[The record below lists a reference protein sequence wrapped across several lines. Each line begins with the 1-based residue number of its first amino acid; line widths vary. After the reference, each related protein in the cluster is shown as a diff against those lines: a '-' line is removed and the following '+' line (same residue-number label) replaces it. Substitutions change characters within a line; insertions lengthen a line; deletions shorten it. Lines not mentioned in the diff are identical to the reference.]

1 MRRDDN
7 ARPSDAEMTG
17 AFTEPEDEAAAIQ
30 RMLDDGS
37 PVRIYGSVRRRNSR
51 WTPFPLVDE
60 SLAAQRAAQR
70 RAARRVFRVYCVACG
85 RSTES
90 PIAPTRAGRCKHC
103 GGTML
108 VEMAAD

>member
-1 MRRDDN
+1 
-7 ARPSDAEMTG
+7 MTG
-17 AFTEPEDEAAAIQ
+17 VIDEPNDEAAAIE

-37 PVRIYGSVRRRNSR
+37 PIRVYLARRTRKSR
-51 WTPFPLVDE
+51 WTPTPFPVVDDK
-60 SLAAQRAAQR
+60 SAVQRAAQR

-90 PIAPTRAGRCKHC
+90 LILPAQAGRCTHC

-108 VEMAAD
+108 IEMAGD